1 MLRDNEDTQFKIAA
15 IFFAFDNAEL
25 LHELKDRGK
34 KLSNGK
40 FKQNK
45 KIENKIVFKIDENRD
60 KYIRPV
66 TAFIM
71 FDSQEG

>member
-1 MLRDNEDTQFKIAA
+1 MLRDNEDTQIKIAA
-15 IFFAFDNAEL
+15 IFFAYDNPEL
-25 LHELKDRGK
+25 LQALKDRGQ
-34 KLSNGK
+34 KLSNGR

-45 KIENKIVFKIDENRD
+45 KIEDSIREKIEANKD

-71 FDSQEG
+71 FE